1 LPRQAQRD
9 SCRTLGASCRP
20 ASSLARLRALESIY
34 AALIGAAAGSFL
46 NVVIW
51 RVPRG
56 ESIVSPPSHCPNCGE
71 RIKARDN
78 IPIVSWLLLRGR
90 CRNCREPISK
100 RYPLVEALVAVIF
113 AAITAVNGVSWDLA
127 WQLPLAAVLVAVA
140 AIDLDL
146 HIIPNKIIYP
156 TAAWGVISAALIR
169 LDDLPVLLAWGAG
182 SGLFF
187 LIAAIAYPAGMGMG
201 DVRLAAVMGLYLG
214 NTVLPA
220 MLVAFLSGT
229 IVGVAIMS
237 RHGVQEGRKMGVPF
251 GPFLAFGGIIAL
263 LVGPDLVE
271 AYRDAFL

>member
-1 LPRQAQRD
+1 
-9 SCRTLGASCRP
+9 
-20 ASSLARLRALESIY
+20 
-34 AALIGAAAGSFL
+34 
-46 NVVIW
+46 
-51 RVPRG
+51 VPRG

-71 RIKARDN
+71 RIKPRDN

-90 CRNCREPISK
+90 CRNCGEPISK

-113 AAITAVNGVSWDLA
+113 AAITAVHGVTWDLA
-127 WQLPLAAVLVAVA
+127 WQLPFAAVLVAVA

-169 LDDLPVLLAWGAG
+169 LDDLPALLAWGVG

-229 IVGVAIMS
+229 AVGVAIMS
-237 RHGVQEGRKMGVPF
+237 RHGVEKGRKMGVPF